1 MISIIS
7 KWDVLLLTFGAG
19 TFASKTVIKRVA
31 FGGAALTANYSWQ
44 MARLVGTVLLEEALA
59 PAGLRALTQVKNL
72 TLFGSAPAAGVV
84 GGILF
89 FTVAF
94 PLAMSSSEGQP
105 GPDLYTPE
113 IMAYEE
119 SVTWSGSGGMLI

>member
-1 MISIIS
+1 MISILS

-31 FGGAALTANYSWQ
+31 IGGTALTANYSWQ
-44 MARLVGTVLLEEALA
+44 MARLIGTVLFEEALA
-59 PAGLRALTQVKNL
+59 PAGLSAVTQFRNL
-72 TLFGSAPAAGVV
+72 ALFGSAPAAGVV
-84 GGILF
+84 GGVLF

-119 SVTWSGSGGMLI
+119 SVTWPGSGGMLI